1 MSLATTYRTV
11 ALAAICVGCNT
22 EPCTLIGCVGGLH
35 IILPSD
41 VDVNQAVHVEI
52 ELPDGSQQEQ
62 LCEVSSD
69 ARSSSSREC
78 PRAPSCC
85 ELRLEA
91 TLRRSSNESSL
102 TMNFARMART
112 ASRSVAVHGCT
123 SNEPLCDGHPAA

>member
-69 ARSSSSREC
+69 CSEFFFEGVSARSVVLRITIGGNTTQILERELTYNEFR
-78 PRAPSCC
+78 PNGPDC
-85 ELRLEA
+85 EPIC
-91 TLRRSSNESSL
+91 RS
-102 TMNFARMART
+102 AR
-112 ASRSVAVHGCT
+112 VHIK
-123 SNEPLCDGHPAA
+123 